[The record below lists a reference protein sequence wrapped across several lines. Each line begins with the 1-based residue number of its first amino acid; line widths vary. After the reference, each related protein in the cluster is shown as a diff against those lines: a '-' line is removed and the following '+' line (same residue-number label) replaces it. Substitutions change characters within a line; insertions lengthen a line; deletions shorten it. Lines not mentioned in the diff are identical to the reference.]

1 MKDLYVVNCCR
12 TAIGSF
18 GGSLKNT
25 PAAEMGAVVVKEAL
39 KRANIAPENVDEVMF
54 GCILTAAQGQNVA
67 RQVAIKA
74 GIPYSVPAYTV
85 GMVCG
90 SGMKSVIEG
99 ARSIL
104 AGDSDVV
111 VCGGTENMSAAPF
124 ASMDAR
130 WGARMGDKKLVD
142 TMIKDGLWDAYNNY
156 HMGTTAENINDIW
169 GITRE
174 EQDAF
179 AAASQQKTEAA
190 QKAGRF
196 DDEIV
201 PVMVKVKKEMVA
213 FAKDEY
219 PKAGVT
225 KEGIAKL
232 RGAFP
237 VSPESP
243 NPQVVNTFEPTGIQ
257 DAADKGQPRVTAAN
271 ASGINDG
278 AAAIVL
284 ASGEAVEKYGLKP
297 MAKLIGWGQGG
308 VDPKIMGVGPVPA
321 TRQALKKAGLTIE
334 DMDLVEANEA
344 FAAQSI
350 AVARELHFD
359 MSKVN
364 VNGGAIALGHPVGAS
379 GARIIVTLLHEM
391 QKRPEVKQ
399 RPGHSVHRRRHG
411 RCHHLREVLNS
422 PAA

>member
-124 ASMDAR
+124 ASLDAR

-201 PVMVKVKKEMVA
+201 PVMVKVKKEMVP

-257 DAADKGQPRVTAAN
+257 EAADKGQPRVTAAN

-321 TRQALKKAGLTIE
+321 SRQALKKAGLTI
-334 DMDLVEANEA
+334 DDIDLVEANEA

-350 AVARELHFD
+350 AVARELGFD

-364 VNGGAIALGHPVGAS
+364 VNGGAISLGHPVGAS

-391 QKRPEVKQ
+391 QKRPEAKRGLATLCIGGGMGVATIFEK
-399 RPGHSVHRRRHG
+399 
-411 RCHHLREVLNS
+411 C
-422 PAA
+422 